1 MAQLGAVDPVPASRA
16 SDSLRSPPSCPC
28 GPPGIPET
36 HPVLLAPKLPANM
49 NYRVL
54 RIARTARW
62 RPSARISLTAFAA
75 LAVTPGS
82 FAQRASE
89 GPTTPQLVL
98 EPPRA
103 FGRLVINEIMYNEAK
118 DDREDRRRG
127 ASRGRRRE
135 DARARPGDD
144 AGLAPAPLSSAP
156 AAGDWIE
163 LHNPGDGA
171 VDITGFTLI
180 GSRSKKDDEEDA
192 FEIPPGAAAPVPPG
206 GYLVLARRADAFAAS
221 RPELVLGVDVVNGSF
236 GFNLSPKGELLTV
249 LDRSGA
255 LVDAVEYDDE
265 DGWPE
270 AADGGGAS
278 LELVDPGLDRSDP
291 FSWSASVVVGG
302 TPGRRNDAR

>member
-1 MAQLGAVDPVPASRA
+1 
-16 SDSLRSPPSCPC
+16 
-28 GPPGIPET
+28 
-36 HPVLLAPKLPANM
+36 M
-49 NYRVL
+49 NHRVH

-62 RPSARISLTAFAA
+62 RPPARIILTALAA

-89 GPTTPQLVL
+89 SPTTSQLVM
-98 EPPRA
+98 EPPQA

-118 DDREDRRRG
+118 DDREDHRRG
-127 ASRGRRRE
+127 GSRGKRRE
-135 DARARPGDD
+135 DARVRPGDD
-144 AGLAPAPLSSAP
+144 SGLAPAPLSSAP
-156 AAGDWIE
+156 ATGDWIE
-163 LHNPGDGA
+163 LHNPGDEA
-171 VDITGFTLI
+171 VDVTGFTFI
-180 GSRSKKDDEEDA
+180 GSRSKDDDEEDA

-236 GFNLSPKGELLTV
+236 GFNLSPKGELLT
-249 LDRSGA
+249 LIDRSGA
-255 LVDAVEYDDE
+255 LVDAVEYDDK

-291 FSWSASVVVGG
+291 FSWSASAVVGG
-302 TPGRRNDAR
+302 TPGRRNGAR